1 MAFTLIC
8 HACGQKLTL
17 FDLDVKKRKGTI
29 RCTRCGAR
37 ISYDL
42 DKRNIQQSGF
52 WATEEPAFDPRARNR
67 LMNQLKREET
77 RKAAAEGKEP
87 PSTTFQASTSS
98 ARVHDFDDNPF
109 SAKPG
114 FAKFDLKTGQI
125 ISDNPQEAA
134 PKPAASKAPASPRIR
149 DKEEITFKV
158 VDRSHQKRTIHAVHR
173 ALPSM
178 RNTAAGKGE
187 KTFTPPPR
195 IVTRTAHRNM
205 ELVRQAAHRQNA
217 PKPVKISRI
226 QSFWQKVK
234 SFFSFRHS

>member
-17 FDLDVKKRKGTI
+17 FDLDVKKRKGTV

-52 WATEEPAFDPRARNR
+52 WAAEEPAFDSRAKNR
-67 LMNQLKREET
+67 LVNQLKREEA
-77 RKAAAEGKEP
+77 RKAKAEGKDAADVISMEQN
-87 PSTTFQASTSS
+87 PS
-98 ARVHDFDDNPF
+98 RVHDFDENPF
-109 SAKPG
+109 SAKAG

-125 ISDNPQEAA
+125 IGDKPEKTAA
-134 PKPAASKAPASPRIR
+134 PLPRQEK
-149 DKEEITFKV
+149 DGITFKV
-158 VDRSHQKRTIHAVHR
+158 VDRSHQKRTIRAAHA

-178 RNTAAGKGE
+178 KNEAKTAE

-205 ELVRQAAHRQNA
+205 QLVRQAGMARA
-217 PKPVKISRI
+217 PKAPVKISKI

-234 SFFSFRHS
+234 SFFSFGHHK

>member
-17 FDLDVKKRKGTI
+17 FDLDVKKRKGTV

-52 WATEEPAFDPRARNR
+52 WAAEEPAFDSRAKNR
-67 LMNQLKREET
+67 LVNQLKREEA
-77 RKAAAEGKEP
+77 RKEKAEGKTASPAIVQMEQN
-87 PSTTFQASTSS
+87 PSHL
-98 ARVHDFDDNPF
+98 RDFDENPF
-109 SAKPG
+109 SAKAG

-125 ISDNPQEAA
+125 IGDKPEKTAA
-134 PKPAASKAPASPRIR
+134 PLPRQEK
-149 DKEEITFKV
+149 DGITFKV
-158 VDRSHQKRTIHAVHR
+158 VDRSHQKRTIRAAHS

-178 RNTAAGKGE
+178 KNEVQTAE

-195 IVTRTAHRNM
+195 IVTRIAHRHM
-205 ELVRQAAHRQNA
+205 QLVHQASAART
-217 PKPVKISRI
+217 PKAPVKISKI

-234 SFFSFRHS
+234 NFFSFDHHS